1 VERTKGIREKCRMQ
15 RCASPG
21 GRHADERGREK
32 GGMVATWSSATV
44 VCARPRRASTRG
56 GGHMVEA
63 LSRGAGSAR
72 AT

>member
-1 VERTKGIREKCRMQ
+1 VLHLEGDTRMRE
-15 RCASPG
+15 G
-21 GRHADERGREK
+21 GKK